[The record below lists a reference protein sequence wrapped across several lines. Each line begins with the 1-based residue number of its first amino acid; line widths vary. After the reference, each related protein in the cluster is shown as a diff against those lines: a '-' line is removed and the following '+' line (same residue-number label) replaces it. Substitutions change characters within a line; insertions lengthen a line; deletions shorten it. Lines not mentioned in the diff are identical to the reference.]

1 MSETN
6 GTRRRAPLRAEPL
19 SADDAPARDT
29 SDTTVVMDQPS
40 APPVF
45 AQPTDPAAKPSKA
58 DLVTDETILECK
70 GIDVSYGPVQIL
82 FGVDLE
88 VKRGEVVAL
97 LGTNGAGKST
107 LLKAICGLKA
117 PKAGTVTFAGEDIT
131 GMSADLV
138 THKGAALMPGGKGIF
153 PTLTVAENLRA
164 GAYGS
169 PGLGLG
175 PDGHLVVVWED
186 SVQLNVMARCFDP
199 QGQAT
204 GPAFVLNTSRDA
216 TCRLNPRVKVNASGA
231 FVAVWEHGWTQTR
244 ARIFASAGQSA
255 GDELPLGAAALRR
268 GA

>member
-1 MSETN
+1 MTATLTDA
-6 GTRRRAPLRAEPL
+6 TRA
-19 SADDAPARDT
+19 
-29 SDTTVVMDQPS
+29 
-40 APPVF
+40 
-45 AQPTDPAAKPSKA
+45 TDKSLPQR
-58 DLVTDETILECK
+58 LV
-70 GIDVSYGPVQIL
+70 S
-82 FGVDLE
+82 
-88 VKRGEVVAL
+88 AL
-97 LGTNGAGKST
+97 LTSMD
-107 LLKAICGLKA
+107 
-117 PKAGTVTFAGEDIT
+117 AGTGDQRDGHGHTASLVERPNAAGDCF
-131 GMSADLV
+131 DLLIRWRSRQQ
-138 THKGAALMPGGKGIF
+138 AQSRLI
-153 PTLTVAENLRA
+153 TVAENLRA